1 MKSRGVIIVISIIL
15 FSCDLNEIDQSFISN
30 VLGMNIRLNEE
41 VFYIYEKK
49 PNGIEMRFE
58 MYSYNILNEN
68 DNLIKDGYP
77 KRQSIPDGWETI
89 IWKQTLSAEDEKRL
103 DLLIQYDYEKSETKN
118 KALKMRRLITQKEN
132 FYTYSYKEENEQI
145 TGMQLFVIDVVK
157 CQFYEYELFLK

>member
-89 IWKQTLSAEDEKRL
+89 IWKQALSAEDEKRL

-118 KALKMRRLITQKEN
+118 KVLKMRRLIAQKEN
-132 FYTYSYKEENEQI
+132 FYSYSYKEENEQI